1 MRLRKERG
9 ACVHGSSVA
18 WSPRLTHLLRTQHTR
33 QSLPYLSQI
42 VAAFQRGEERYPALQ
57 GDGDFPKGNSLW
69 ALYDMAVG

>member
-18 WSPRLTHLLRTQHTR
+18 WSPRLTLLRTQHTR

-42 VAAFQRGEERYPALQ
+42 MAAFQRGENPALQ